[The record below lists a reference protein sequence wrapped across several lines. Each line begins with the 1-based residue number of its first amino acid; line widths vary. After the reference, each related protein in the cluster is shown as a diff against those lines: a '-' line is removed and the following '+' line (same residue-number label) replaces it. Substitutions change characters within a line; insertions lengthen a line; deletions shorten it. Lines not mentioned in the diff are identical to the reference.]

1 MLKIHRSCAS
11 PHNLCQSTNYPSYYG
26 WLSHVDLANLIV
38 LDATLPL
45 GLFRSRLLHV
55 MTKGHICRH
64 HDIVSLPAVFAA
76 VHCLPSCSSGLCI
89 IHLVRF
95 DASHTLS
102 SWKSPKQASRR
113 RVDVLVCEDLVGSPL
128 VEEIV
133 LQDMFR
139 SCTLQWHL
147 CCFRTLDVLVMY

>member
-45 GLFRSRLLHV
+45 GLFRSRLATRHDQRPYLSSSWHRL
-55 MTKGHICRH
+55 TACR
-64 HDIVSLPAVFAA
+64 FAA

-102 SWKSPKQASRR
+102 SRKSPKQASRW
-113 RVDVLVCEDLVGSPL
+113 RVDVLVCEDLVVHHLWRRSFYKTCSGAARFNDIL
-128 VEEIV
+128 VV
-133 LQDMFR
+133 LG
-139 SCTLQWHL
+139 LW
-147 CCFRTLDVLVMY
+147 MY

>member
-45 GLFRSRLLHV
+45 GLFRSRLATRHDQRPYLSSSWHRL
-55 MTKGHICRH
+55 TACR
-64 HDIVSLPAVFAA
+64 FAA

-113 RVDVLVCEDLVGSPL
+113 RVDVLVCEDLVVHHLWRRSFYKTCSRAACFDDIF
-128 VEEIV
+128 VV
-133 LQDMFR
+133 LG
-139 SCTLQWHL
+139 LW
-147 CCFRTLDVLVMY
+147 MY

>member
-64 HDIVSLPAVFAA
+64 HDIVSLPAVLQQCTACRLAA
-76 VHCLPSCSSGLCI
+76 VAYASSIWFDLTHLTHCQVESLQSKLP
-89 IHLVRF
+89 
-95 DASHTLS
+95 
-102 SWKSPKQASRR
+102 
-113 RVDVLVCEDLVGSPL
+113 
-128 VEEIV
+128 VEELMYWFVKTWLVHHLWRRSFYKTCSGAARFNDILVV
-133 LQDMFR
+133 LG
-139 SCTLQWHL
+139 LW
-147 CCFRTLDVLVMY
+147 MY

>member
-45 GLFRSRLLHV
+45 GLFRSRLATRHDQRPYLSSSWHRL
-55 MTKGHICRH
+55 TACR
-64 HDIVSLPAVFAA
+64 FAA

-113 RVDVLVCEDLVGSPL
+113 RVDILVCEDLVGSPL

>member
-45 GLFRSRLLHV
+45 GLFRSRLATRHDQRPYLSSSWHRL
-55 MTKGHICRH
+55 TACR
-64 HDIVSLPAVFAA
+64 FAA

-139 SCTLQWHL
+139 SCTLQRHP

>member
-45 GLFRSRLLHV
+45 GLFRSRLATRHDQRPYLSSSWHRL
-55 MTKGHICRH
+55 TACR
-64 HDIVSLPAVFAA
+64 FAA

-102 SWKSPKQASRR
+102 SWKSPKQAFRR
-113 RVDVLVCEDLVGSPL
+113 RVDVLVCEDLVVHHLWRRSFYKTCSGAARFNDIL
-128 VEEIV
+128 VV
-133 LQDMFR
+133 LG
-139 SCTLQWHL
+139 LW
-147 CCFRTLDVLVMY
+147 MY

>member
-45 GLFRSRLLHV
+45 GLFRSRLATRHDQRPYLSSSWHRL
-55 MTKGHICRH
+55 TACR
-64 HDIVSLPAVFAA
+64 FAA

-113 RVDVLVCEDLVGSPL
+113 RVDVLVCEDLVVHHLWRRSFYKTCSRAARFDDIF
-128 VEEIV
+128 VV
-133 LQDMFR
+133 LG
-139 SCTLQWHL
+139 LW
-147 CCFRTLDVLVMY
+147 MY

>member
-45 GLFRSRLLHV
+45 GLFRSRLATRHDQRPYLSSSWHRL
-55 MTKGHICRH
+55 TACR
-64 HDIVSLPAVFAA
+64 FAA

-113 RVDVLVCEDLVGSPL
+113 RVDVLVCENLVVHHLWRRSFYKTCSGAARFNDIL
-128 VEEIV
+128 VV
-133 LQDMFR
+133 LG
-139 SCTLQWHL
+139 LW
-147 CCFRTLDVLVMY
+147 MY

>member
-1 MLKIHRSCAS
+1 MLKIHRSCAR

-45 GLFRSRLLHV
+45 GLFRSRLATRHDQRPYLSSSWHRL
-55 MTKGHICRH
+55 TACR
-64 HDIVSLPAVFAA
+64 FAA

-113 RVDVLVCEDLVGSPL
+113 RVDVLVCEDLVVHHLWRRSFYKTCSGAARFNDIL
-128 VEEIV
+128 VV
-133 LQDMFR
+133 LG
-139 SCTLQWHL
+139 LW
-147 CCFRTLDVLVMY
+147 MY

>member
-45 GLFRSRLLHV
+45 GLFRSRLATRHDQRPYLSSSWHRL
-55 MTKGHICRH
+55 TACR
-64 HDIVSLPAVFAA
+64 FAA

-113 RVDVLVCEDLVGSPL
+113 RVDVLVCEDLVVHHLWRRSFYKTCSGAARFDIF
-128 VEEIV
+128 VV
-133 LQDMFR
+133 L
-139 SCTLQWHL
+139 
-147 CCFRTLDVLVMY
+147 

>member
-26 WLSHVDLANLIV
+26 WLSHVDLANLII

-45 GLFRSRLLHV
+45 GLFRSRLATRHDQRPYLSSSWHRL
-55 MTKGHICRH
+55 TACR
-64 HDIVSLPAVFAA
+64 FAA

-113 RVDVLVCEDLVGSPL
+113 RVDVLVCEDLVVHHLWRRSFYKTCSRAARFDDIF
-128 VEEIV
+128 VV
-133 LQDMFR
+133 LG
-139 SCTLQWHL
+139 LW
-147 CCFRTLDVLVMY
+147 MY

>member
-45 GLFRSRLLHV
+45 GLFRSRLATRHDQRPYLSSSWHRL
-55 MTKGHICRH
+55 TACR
-64 HDIVSLPAVFAA
+64 FAA

-113 RVDVLVCEDLVGSPL
+113 RVDVLVCEDLVVHHLWRRSFYKTCSRAARFDIF
-128 VEEIV
+128 VV
-133 LQDMFR
+133 LG
-139 SCTLQWHL
+139 LW
-147 CCFRTLDVLVMY
+147 MY

>member
-45 GLFRSRLLHV
+45 GLFRSRLATRHDQRPYLSSSWHRL
-55 MTKGHICRH
+55 TACR
-64 HDIVSLPAVFAA
+64 FAA

-113 RVDVLVCEDLVGSPL
+113 RVDVLVCEDLVVHHLWRRSFYKTCSGAARFDDIF
-128 VEEIV
+128 VV
-133 LQDMFR
+133 LG
-139 SCTLQWHL
+139 LW
-147 CCFRTLDVLVMY
+147 MY